1 MQSFHLMHTFR
12 LTFIIMSLHVSV
24 LMCLMVATTMSVP
37 PSPPLQASGEQKGPP
52 AVADVE
58 GGSQRG
64 PPLGTEEGPL
74 GPPISAVGGQRGP
87 PPFEAGANMGPPPL
101 EAGGQRG
108 PPTFEAGANR
118 GPPPFEAGGKRGP
131 PALATGGQ
139 RGPPPFEAGG
149 HRGPPPLEPEEQR
162 RSEAASSCVTV
173 SGPTA
178 GQPCVFPFRYSGRVY
193 TECADWVFGGQRG
206 PWCSTRSFRNW
217 EPK

>member
-1 MQSFHLMHTFR
+1 MHTFR

-24 LMCLMVATTMSVP
+24 LMCLMVASTMSVP
-37 PSPPLQASGEQKGPP
+37 PSPPQPASGEQKGPP
-52 AVADVE
+52 EAADVE

-87 PPFEAGANMGPPPL
+87 PP
-101 EAGGQRG
+101 
-108 PPTFEAGANR
+108 FEAGANR

-162 RSEAASSCVTV
+162 RSEATTSCVTV
-173 SGPTA
+173 SGPMA

-193 TECADWVFGGQRG
+193 TECAEWVFGGQRG
-206 PWCSTRSFRNW
+206 PWCSTRSFNNW